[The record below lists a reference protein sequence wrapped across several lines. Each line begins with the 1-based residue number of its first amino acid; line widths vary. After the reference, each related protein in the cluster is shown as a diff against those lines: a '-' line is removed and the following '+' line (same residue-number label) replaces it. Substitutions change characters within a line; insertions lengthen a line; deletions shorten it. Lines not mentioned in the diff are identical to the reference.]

1 MKIAKALKKK
11 NKLVRELGVFL
22 TKAQQNN
29 SIIEGKERSYDPQLM
44 NNRAN
49 DKLNELVELKTEI
62 SLANQSV
69 QNKIYKLSELKSFVG
84 AIKGISTDEGP
95 IESSWVRRDDKVVNY
110 TVKINTLKKD
120 QMIQDIEN
128 EIEQIQEEL
137 DIHNHTVDI

>member
-44 NNRAN
+44 INSAN

>member
-44 NNRAN
+44 INSAN

-137 DIHNHTVDI
+137 DVHNHTVDI